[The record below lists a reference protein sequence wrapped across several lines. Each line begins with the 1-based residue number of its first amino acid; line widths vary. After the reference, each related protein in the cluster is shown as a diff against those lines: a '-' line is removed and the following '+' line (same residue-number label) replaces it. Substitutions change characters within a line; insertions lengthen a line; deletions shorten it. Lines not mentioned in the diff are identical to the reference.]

1 MNTQLARKVYV
12 SGNPVPY
19 EFAAGNYTDAALLTA
34 IRQYD
39 ASVPADATLV
49 WQERA
54 ESDGSHV
61 LVATVV
67 PRAQTKG

>member
-1 MNTQLARKVYV
+1 MNTQLARKIYIA
-12 SGNPVPY
+12 GNPTPY
-19 EFAAGNYTDAALLTA
+19 EFSPGNYTDAALLTA

-39 ASVPADATLV
+39 ATVPSDATLV
-49 WQERA
+49 WQQRTE
-54 ESDGSHV
+54 DGVDV

>member
-1 MNTQLARKVYV
+1 MNTTLARKIYV
-12 SGNPVPY
+12 AGNPTPY
-19 EFAAGNYTDAALLTA
+19 EFAAGNYTDAALLAA

-39 ASVPADATLV
+39 ATVPTDATLV

-54 ESDGSHV
+54 EDGTQV

>member
-1 MNTQLARKVYV
+1 MNTALARKVYV
-12 SGNPVPY
+12 AGNPTPY
-19 EFAAGNYTDAALLTA
+19 EFAPGNYTDAALLTA

-49 WQERA
+49 WQERT
-54 ESDGSHV
+54 EDGANV
-61 LVATVV
+61 LVATIV